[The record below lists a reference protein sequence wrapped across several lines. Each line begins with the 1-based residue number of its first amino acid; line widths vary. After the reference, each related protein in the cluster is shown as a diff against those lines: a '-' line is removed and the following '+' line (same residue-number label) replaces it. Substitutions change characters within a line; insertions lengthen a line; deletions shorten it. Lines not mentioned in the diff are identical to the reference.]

1 MEFVFNV
8 IKQSRANIIAAVEG
22 LSNEQLNEI
31 PEGFNNNIAWNLG
44 HILVTQQLLCYT
56 LSGYLPKIPES
67 IIEDFRKGTAP
78 NKTYSFFDIQG
89 IKKLLVESAEV
100 LELDYNNNTFTEYK
114 EYTTSYKITLK
125 NIDDAI
131 YFNSL
136 HEGLHLGYIMALKKI
151 ISN

>member
-1 MEFVFNV
+1 MEFVFNA
-8 IKQSRANIIAAVEG
+8 IRQSRANIIATVEG
-22 LSNEQLNEI
+22 LTNEQLNEI
-31 PEGFNNNIAWNLG
+31 PEGFSNNIAWNLG

-67 IIEDFRKGTAP
+67 IIEEFRKGTVP
-78 NKTYSFFDIQG
+78 QRDYSFFDIQG
-89 IKKLLVESAEV
+89 IKKLLKESVEV

-114 EYTTSYKITLK
+114 EYPTSYNVILT
-125 NIDDAI
+125 NIEDAI
-131 YFNSL
+131 QFNSL